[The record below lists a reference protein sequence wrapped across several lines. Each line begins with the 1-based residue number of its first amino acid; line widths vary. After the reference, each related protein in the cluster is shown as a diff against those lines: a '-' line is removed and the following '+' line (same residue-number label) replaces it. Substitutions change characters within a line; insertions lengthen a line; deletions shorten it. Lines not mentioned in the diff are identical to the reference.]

1 MVQFI
6 RARASSETRS
16 PSVIQKPIRN
26 RLACQ
31 GAVQGVGFRPFVFRL
46 AMELG
51 LFGWVRNGPDGVVI
65 EVEGP
70 PTSVEEFALRLP
82 KELPPLA
89 RLDAFEYY
97 PIEITNDF
105 EFAVVA
111 TEQGARKRALVPP
124 DSRLCDDCRKEMED
138 PEDRRWQ
145 YPFTVCT
152 NCGPRLSLVHSLP
165 YDREKTAMACFPLCS
180 ECQAEYNDPGNRRFH
195 TEPVCCPQCGPRLW
209 STDINGE
216 TTGEGEEAI
225 VQARK
230 VLEVG
235 GIVALKGLGGFQ
247 LACDASSSLACETLR
262 QRKNRPG
269 KPFAV
274 MVKDI
279 VDAREIVNLNV
290 ANERFLLGPR
300 SPILLAP
307 KRKTTALCNEVAPG
321 IDDVG
326 VMIPTTPLHV
336 ELFRHLNLRALVMTS
351 ANASEEPIC
360 KGNRE
365 ALDRLGHLADCFLLH
380 DRDVVRRVDDS
391 VARSVDQEHVMVR
404 RSRGWVPDPVPLVVA
419 TPQPVLALGG
429 HLQVTTCF
437 AIEDQ
442 AFPSQHVGDL
452 DSTSARAFHLEVTEG
467 LREFLQTEPKLIVID
482 EHPDYPSSQ
491 LGKEL
496 AEKWNAKVM
505 PVQHHLAH
513 VVAAAAEHGRFPK
526 VGEQFGGLALDGTGF
541 GPDST
546 AWGGEV
552 LQFGGDLKWQRVAH
566 LQPLPLLGGEA
577 AVREPWRL
585 VVAALAMIG
594 KLDLLDR
601 LPLAKTVSAQRLDL
615 VRQLAQKKGGSWPM
629 ASGAGRLFEAAG
641 ALCGLVDR
649 NDYEGEAALRFE
661 SLAASSSQNAV
672 IWEDMRPH
680 IGASKTT
687 LPSAQLLAAAARRLA
702 SRQEPAVVAADFHA
716 TFCHAVATMVRR
728 NLSTEIRTI
737 ALGGG
742 CLINRL
748 LRRGLQRELEA
759 LGYECLLATDLPP
772 GDGGLSFGQA
782 VIGAAALA
790 RNCEPQQIEVP
801 TCV

>member
-1 MVQFI
+1 
-6 RARASSETRS
+6 
-16 PSVIQKPIRN
+16 
-26 RLACQ
+26 
-31 GAVQGVGFRPFVFRL
+31 
-46 AMELG
+46 MELG

-70 PTSVEEFALRLP
+70 PTSVEEFVLRLP

-89 RLDAFEYY
+89 RLDAYEYF
-97 PIEITNDF
+97 PIEIENDF

-124 DSRLCDDCRKEMED
+124 DSRLCDDCRAEMEN
-138 PEDRRWQ
+138 PEDRRWR

-165 YDREKTAMACFPLCS
+165 YDREKTAMACFPLCVD
-180 ECQAEYNDPGNRRFH
+180 CQAEYNDPGNRRFH

-209 STDINGE
+209 STNVQGE
-216 TTGEGEEAI
+216 TTSQGEDAVIE
-225 VQARK
+225 ARK
-230 VLEVG
+230 VLEAG
-235 GIVALKGLGGFQ
+235 GVVALKGLGGFQ
-247 LACDASSSLACETLR
+247 LACDASSTAACRKLR
-262 QRKNRPG
+262 ERKNRPG

-279 VDAREIVNLNV
+279 ADARDIVELNV
-290 ANERFLLGPR
+290 VNERFLQGPR

-307 KRKTTALCNEVAPG
+307 KRETNALCAEVAPG

-336 ELFRHLNLRALVMTS
+336 ELFRNLKLRTLVMTS

-365 ALDRLGHLADCFLLH
+365 ALERLGHLADCFLLH

-391 VARSVDQEHVMVR
+391 VARSVDQDHVLVR
-404 RSRGWVPDPVPLVVA
+404 RSRGWVPDPVPLVVE

-437 AIEDQ
+437 AIKDQ

-467 LREFLQTEPKLIVID
+467 LRDFLQTEPRLVVVD
-482 EHPDYPSSQ
+482 QHPDYPSSQ
-491 LGKEL
+491 LGAEL
-496 AEKWNAKVM
+496 AESWNAKIM

-513 VVAAAAEHGRFPK
+513 VVAAAAERGRFPK
-526 VGEQFGGLALDGTGF
+526 VGERFAGLALDGTGF
-541 GPDST
+541 GPDGT
-546 AWGGEV
+546 AWGGEL
-552 LQFGGDLKWQRVAH
+552 LQFGGDLQWQRVAH

-585 VVAALAMIG
+585 VAAALA
-594 KLDLLDR
+594 LANRLELLEQ
-601 LPLAKTVSAQRLDL
+601 LPLAKKVSAQRLGL
-615 VRQLAQKKGGSWPM
+615 VQQLAAKNSGGWPL

-641 ALCGLVDR
+641 ALCGLVDS

-661 SLAASSSQNAV
+661 ALAASSSHRAI
-672 IWEDMRPH
+672 IWEDVRPH
-680 IGASKTT
+680 IGASKSI
-687 LPSAQLLAAAARRLA
+687 LPSAQLLTAAARRLI
-702 SRQEPAVVAADFHA
+702 SRQDPAVVAADFHA
-716 TFCHAVATMVRR
+716 TFCHAVATMARR
-728 NLSTEIRTI
+728 NLSPEIRTI

-742 CLINRL
+742 CMINRL
-748 LRRGLQRELEA
+748 LRSGLQLELEA
-759 LGYECLLATDLPP
+759 LGYECLMATDLPP

-782 VIGAAALA
+782 VIGAVALA

>member
-1 MVQFI
+1 
-6 RARASSETRS
+6 
-16 PSVIQKPIRN
+16 
-26 RLACQ
+26 
-31 GAVQGVGFRPFVFRL
+31 
-46 AMELG
+46 MELD
-51 LFGWVRNGPDGVVI
+51 LNGWVRNGPDGVVI
-65 EVEGP
+65 EIEGP
-70 PTSVEEFALRLP
+70 RPSVEEFILRLP

-89 RLDAFEYY
+89 RLDAFEYCS
-97 PIEITNDF
+97 IEVANDM
-105 EFAVVA
+105 EFAVIA

-124 DSRLCDDCRKEMED
+124 DSRLCDECRAEMED

-165 YDREKTAMACFPLCS
+165 YDRDKTAMACFPLCPP
-180 ECQAEYNDPGNRRFH
+180 CQAEYDNPANRRFH

-209 STDINGE
+209 STNVEGDA
-216 TTGEGEEAI
+216 TGEGEDAI
-225 VQARK
+225 HEARK
-230 VLEVG
+230 VLEAG

-247 LACDASSSLACETLR
+247 LACDASSSLACEQLR
-262 QRKNRPG
+262 ERKNRRG

-274 MVKDI
+274 MVRDLNAARDI
-279 VDAREIVNLNV
+279 VELNP
-290 ANERFLLGPR
+290 ANERFLQGPR

-307 KRKTTALCNEVAPG
+307 KRSSLALCAEIAPG
-321 IDDVG
+321 IEDVG

-336 ELFRHLNLRALVMTS
+336 ELFRGLKIHALVMTS

-365 ALDRLGHLADCFLLH
+365 ALERLSHLADCFLLH

-391 VARSVDQEHVMVR
+391 VARSVNQEHVLVR
-404 RSRGWVPDPVPLVVA
+404 RSRGWVPDPVPLVVPA
-419 TPQPVLALGG
+419 PQPVLALGG

-467 LREFLQTEPKLIVID
+467 LREFLQTEPQLIVID
-482 EHPDYPSSQ
+482 QHPDYPSSQ
-491 LGKEL
+491 LGYEL
-496 AEKWNAKVM
+496 AQKWNAKIM
-505 PVQHHLAH
+505 SVQHHLSH

-526 VGEQFGGLALDGTGF
+526 VGEQFAGLALDGTGF
-541 GPDST
+541 GPDGT
-546 AWGGEV
+546 AWGGE
-552 LQFGGDLKWQRVAH
+552 LMQFGGDLQWQRVAH
-566 LQPLPLLGGEA
+566 LQALPLLGGEA

-585 VVAALAMIG
+585 VAAALALTN
-594 KLDLLDR
+594 KLELLNQ
-601 LPLAKTVSAQRLDL
+601 LPLAKTVTPQRLSL
-615 VRQLAQKKGGSWPM
+615 VQQLAQKNDANWPK

-649 NDYEGEAALRFE
+649 NDYEGESALRFE
-661 SLAASSSQNAV
+661 ALAASSRHKPIV
-672 IWEDMRPH
+672 WEDMRPH
-680 IGASKTT
+680 IGQGKSI
-687 LPSAQLLAAAARRLA
+687 LPSAQLLTAAARRLI
-702 SRQEPAVVAADFHA
+702 SRQDPAVVAADFHA
-716 TFCHAVATMVRR
+716 TFCHALATMARR
-728 NLSTEIRTI
+728 NLSPEIRTI
-737 ALGGG
+737 SLGGG

-748 LRRGLQRELEA
+748 LREGLKRELEA

-782 VIGAAALA
+782 VIGAVSLA